1 MPWFN
6 DRDRNQTDGDPT
18 GDRFTRRDGWAPD
31 RRAVSRI
38 NNDRSEQQYRG
49 RDDDDRFGDRGR
61 DVQWGRERNDDW
73 EDDSFQTRDRGR
85 TMPGQY
91 RDEGRVVEER
101 TYRAGSSGR
110 SDRSDRSDRFD
121 DDNPNRVRRL
131 RSGGD
136 RYYRGQGYERPYDE
150 REQPVD
156 DGGYWGDEREQE
168 RNFRMPSGRDSER
181 VREMRTYGLDYGD
194 RAPQRQ
200 QTGEYRS
207 YLSGDRFS
215 NQDLGDQYRRFDNT
229 ARRENNWDQDRTNN
243 REGFTSMGGQS
254 WRADDRDRGPHSG
267 RGPRG
272 WQRSD
277 ERIHDEVC
285 EALWRNGNVDASHV
299 DVTVENGE
307 VNLDGFVRTRHE
319 KRLAED
325 EAERIE
331 GVRDVHNRLRIGTEE
346 RMRGDRDQPST
357 RNQTYS
363 PAEGASSV
371 TTVARGNAME
381 HAQGMSASG
390 RSDIRE
396 GMDVVSSDGESL
408 GSVKQARGND
418 FLLERSMSFDV
429 FVPFDLVASTESN
442 HVMLSVSK
450 DDFGNMNL
458 QRPALD
464 DWGTG
469 AESSKTTGTAQR

>member
-1 MPWFN
+1 MPWFY
-6 DRDRNQTDGDPT
+6 DRDRDQTDGDNT
-18 GDRFTRRDGWAPD
+18 GDTFTRRSGWEPN

-38 NNDRSEQQYRG
+38 NDRNDQSEQSYRG
-49 RDDDDRFGDRGR
+49 GDDDNRFRDRGR
-61 DVQWGRERNDDW
+61 DVQWGRERRDDW
-73 EDDSFQTRDRGR
+73 DDRSFRDRGR
-85 TMPGQY
+85 GMSDRY
-91 RDEGRVVEER
+91 RDEGRVIEER
-101 TYRAGSSGR
+101 TYRA
-110 SDRSDRSDRFD
+110 DRFD
-121 DDNPNRVRRL
+121 DDDPNRVRELER
-131 RSGGD
+131 GGD
-136 RYYRGQGYERPYDE
+136 RFYRGQGYERNYDE

-156 DGGYWGDEREQE
+156 DGGYWGDDREQE

-200 QTGEYRS
+200 RTGEYRS

-215 NQDLGDQYRRFDNT
+215 NQDIGEQYRRSDERS
-229 ARRENNWDQDRTNN
+229 RRENDWDADRTSN
-243 REGFTSMGGQS
+243 RAGLTSMGGQS
-254 WRADDRDRGPHSG
+254 WRANDRDQDRGPHAG

-307 VNLDGFVRTRHE
+307 VNLDGFVRTRYE

-325 EAERIE
+325 EAERVE
-331 GVRDVHNRLRIGTEE
+331 GVRDVHNRLRIGTDE
-346 RMRGDRDQPST
+346 RTRGDRDQPAT

-363 PAEGASSV
+363 PVEGASSV
-371 TTVARGNAME
+371 TTVASGNAME
-381 HAQGMSASG
+381 HLQGMANSG

-408 GSVKQARGND
+408 GTVKQARDND
-418 FLLERSMSFDV
+418 FLLDRSMSFDV
-429 FVPFDLVASTESN
+429 FVPFDLVASTDGN
-442 HVMLSVSK
+442 RVMLSVSK
-450 DDFGNMNL
+450 DDFSNMNL

-469 AESSKTTGTAQR
+469 VESSKTTGTSTT